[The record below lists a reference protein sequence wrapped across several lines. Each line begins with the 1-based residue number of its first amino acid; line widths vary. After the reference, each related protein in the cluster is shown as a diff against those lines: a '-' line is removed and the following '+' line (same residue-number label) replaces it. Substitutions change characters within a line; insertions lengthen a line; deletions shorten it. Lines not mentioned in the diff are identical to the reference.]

1 MYRKICLTAVL
12 LSCFFSTPAFAQ
24 NVDLRKV
31 NHIIIVMQENHSFD
45 NYFGVLAY
53 ASGSPYRNGNGACAA
68 TDNRCV
74 DGLTCRADSL
84 GNLTC
89 SNSNLDD
96 NGAVVRAFHEPSRC
110 VTPDLDHSWFGA
122 HHEGNFL
129 SPNSTL
135 TSFLAD
141 GFVRGSNRPDAGAG
155 NRQTRRERDEQ
166 DAPARGR
173 GLGHPP
179 RGVTS
184 GGRLGARVREGKS
197 CRPKGF
203 FGESQEHS

>member
-1 MYRKICLTAVL
+1 MAKRSGGPEGKARGNRLPRARIVLAATAATLAL
-12 LSCFFSTPAFAQ
+12 LVATGGSVRADG
-24 NVDLRKV
+24 NLHNV

-74 DGLTCRADSL
+74 DGLTCSADSL

-96 NGAVVRAFHEPSRC
+96 DGTMVRAFHEPSRC
-110 VTPDLDHSWFGA
+110 VTPDLDHSWFGT

-129 SPNSTL
+129 NPNSPL
-135 TSFLAD
+135 TNFLAD
-141 GFVRGSNRPDAGAG
+141 G
-155 NRQTRRERDEQ
+155 
-166 DAPARGR
+166 
-173 GLGHPP
+173 
-179 RGVTS
+179 
-184 GGRLGARVREGKS
+184 
-197 CRPKGF
+197 
-203 FGESQEHS
+203 